1 MRQQTEHRLVVWYK
15 FVLVRAKY
23 LLVLITSTNGTSA
36 TAALKREGNMFK
48 QAPIS
53 KPWKTIKRK
62 EIQESEKRKK
72 KKKQRGK
79 ETTKKDKEE
88 EKKKWE
94 SLTSSLD
101 VFRVKNNNDNK
112 GREGKEW

>member
-1 MRQQTEHRLVVWYK
+1 
-15 FVLVRAKY
+15 
-23 LLVLITSTNGTSA
+23 
-36 TAALKREGNMFK
+36 MFK

-101 VFRVKNNNDNK
+101 VFRVKKKNDNK